1 VSTFTVEDAF
11 YITNRGWVLAGDLV
25 GEVARGNRLLISK
38 TELLVTSVEAINRQG
53 RHKTGLIIAQVF
65 ASRHELVKQHIIGGT
80 AQIIA

>member
-1 VSTFTVEDAF
+1 MSTFAIEDAF

-25 GEVARGNRLLISK
+25 GEVARGNRLIVSE

-65 ASRHELVKQHIIGGT
+65 ASRHELVEQHIIGVI
-80 AQIIA
+80 AQIVA